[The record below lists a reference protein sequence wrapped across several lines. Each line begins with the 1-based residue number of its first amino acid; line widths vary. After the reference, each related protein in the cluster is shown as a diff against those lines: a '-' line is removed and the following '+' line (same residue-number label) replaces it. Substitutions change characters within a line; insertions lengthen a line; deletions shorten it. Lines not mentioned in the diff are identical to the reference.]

1 MKNASTRLALCLWAF
16 GLSGI
21 SAAAEPLSTGCP
33 APRGSSLAE
42 FEACAPLVLKLP
54 APVAVQAEVA
64 APVKV
69 APPVVVR
76 APELAVAAVPAVVPV
91 RAVVPAVRVATA
103 QRTARKVKRLTM
115 IPWLVG
121 AYQ

>member
-1 MKNASTRLALCLWAF
+1 MKNTSTRLALCLLAF

-21 SAAAEPLSTGCP
+21 SATAEPLTTGCP

-42 FEACAPLVLKLP
+42 FEACAPLSLKLP
-54 APVAVQAEVA
+54 APVAEQAEVA

-69 APPVVVR
+69 APPVVVK
-76 APELAVAAVPAVVPV
+76 APELAVVPV